1 MKHHYLSLW
10 LLLLCAFVIFA
21 VSSAFDMPYLGEHQ
35 LKSSGIAD
43 ALRPPKK
50 ASTTPLPFPSDT
62 AEVNAD
68 SIGNS
73 GSKGSAPAPCDT
85 STHTILLI
93 GDSMLEGIAPR
104 LAAYADHNGHTL
116 YSVMWYSSTSKIWGS
131 SDKLRNYISRL
142 NPSFIIVCLGANE
155 LTVRDIA
162 SARRQYVEKIIED
175 IDTIP

>member
-73 GSKGSAPAPCDT
+73 GS
-85 STHTILLI
+85 
-93 GDSMLEGIAPR
+93 
-104 LAAYADHNGHTL
+104 
-116 YSVMWYSSTSKIWGS
+116 
-131 SDKLRNYISRL
+131 
-142 NPSFIIVCLGANE
+142 
-155 LTVRDIA
+155 
-162 SARRQYVEKIIED
+162 
-175 IDTIP
+175 

>member
-1 MKHHYLSLW
+1 
-10 LLLLCAFVIFA
+10 
-21 VSSAFDMPYLGEHQ
+21 
-35 LKSSGIAD
+35 
-43 ALRPPKK
+43 
-50 ASTTPLPFPSDT
+50 
-62 AEVNAD
+62 
-68 SIGNS
+68 
-73 GSKGSAPAPCDT
+73 
-85 STHTILLI
+85 
-93 GDSMLEGIAPR
+93 MLEGIAPR

-175 IDTIP
+175 IDTIPYLWIGPPNWRRDTGINALISSVANEGSFIPRSTGFWLYVLSRLLVLLILLEHQFDQLRLFQSAYALHAA